1 MRRNIESIKKFYYEI
16 ETNLKKKNRFTIL
29 SSIYSFESKRNIN
42 VKCSI
47 TLYYLQKK
55 ILRSSFP
62 TFLSF
67 IRLSVKIMLFEGFAR
82 VLITI

>member
-62 TFLSF
+62 IFLSF